1 MNPPSL
7 CTQCRQPWS
16 LGVSG
21 AYRTCL
27 ECREKTA
34 ARRRRLRAAP
44 AQPAPPM
51 PIPVYSGL
59 DVAAATNRGTRPC
72 IGCAIDAVDTPTLL
86 VASAASPRRVNLQ
99 SLAHRAV
106 RGLYAQNARDHGSQ
120 HCAVLAELP
129 VVCEPRLRLTR
140 RWGHRHHHQTV
151 FVLAVLGPGLQRSI
165 VSGGGA
171 APDQLRFTKSL
182 QNLHPPAPS
191 PLPIAPPGGGGG
203 GGEGQDHLS
212 GSQDRALSRRED
224 SNWWVHLARLRV
236 RPFQQ
241 TWTGRCAFCDALLLS
256 TEKGGWCCS
265 NGKRTAPKLPPYPPD
280 FQRWLDTTALP
291 LSAFSRRLN
300 YLFAFSALGVT
311 EGFVHFGVPS
321 DVVVAGRVYHRLL
334 NLSSGDHSMR
344 WFLYDEAARSDKA
357 LVTKVPLTAV
367 HQVRRLLQSVNPY
380 LSSIRHALQ
389 QVPSEATPLAVELRD
404 SPASGE
410 IAAIINTQKLN
421 TVDCRKVVFFR
432 HGGRAQF
439 VHVLSRHYE
448 PLQYPLFFPH
458 GTPGWG
464 VPGLGD
470 ASLREGDATVT
481 ETGAR
486 MRMPETCGL
495 SQLQWC
501 RSMLLAEPR
510 FLISGRLTCEYL
522 VDMYSRIEEMNL
534 DYLRRARSL
543 QSSGFDPA
551 TDSLAYDHLRNRLPA
566 NFTGSRAWT
575 SDHVPDALALARR
588 FGKPTFFITMT
599 TNPGWP
605 DIVSALRS
613 GQHFTDAPTVACSA
627 FHMRLQHLK
636 AVIKH
641 HFGRLIYA
649 ITVVEF
655 QKRGLPHAHMLIKV
669 SPEPTID
676 ALDAIISAELP
687 RSPADA
693 ALRASVLRT
702 NIHSRNH
709 LNGPSYCNRDGRCRF
724 GFPHPLSR
732 RTTFDPQGRIHFRRR
747 EEEDAWVVPYMP
759 SLILYMDCHINVDVC
774 LSVNIFID
782 DSPASDTPDEYKDY
796 IAARYLSSSEAAY
809 RIFSFSIVTKEP
821 SVRCLPVHLENH
833 QLGQMWRASGNQ
845 SFMSDLL
852 WYFQRPRRPPFDN
865 PEFYARFYYDSW
877 QLGRALRDNHIFM
890 FLTHSDRG
898 PRQRVLIER
907 RHGEVITRIHAIPPR
922 VGELFYLR
930 ILLQNRP
937 AYSFIDLRTIDGTVY
952 SSYQETA
959 VALGL
964 FRDVCEAQYALEEA
978 VSSFA
983 LPPQLRFLFAH
994 LLLDSPHG
1002 EAISRT
1008 LQSISR
1014 ILRGNGATMRQFG
1027 LPEPTG
1033 VQREL
1038 QLELAAFARQRETL
1052 MMRSRQNY
1060 AALNAEQRHIFDV
1073 LHSSLATGGCF
1084 FVDGRAGRGKTFLMG
1099 TLCDYIRT
1107 EGEVVCVAGST
1118 ALSVTLYDRGRTA
1131 HSTFGIPV
1139 RESSCEIVSQLSP
1152 HSGRAELLRHAAL
1165 LLWEELPMAN
1175 KTAVQC
1181 ADQLL
1186 RSIVGRDQPFG
1197 GKTFIGIGDFRQ
1209 VAPVTP
1215 ATTAPEAVFNASI
1228 RSSHLWPHFRILHLI
1243 APLRNAANPFY
1254 SAWLD
1259 KISDRVTPLDT
1270 VVDLRH
1276 LHLVYSI
1283 GDAVDFLFPAAVLDE
1298 PAQSVRRSFL
1308 SPFNLRVDEF
1318 NRTMLD
1324 RLRGDE
1330 VVLLSSNRIKEME
1343 TRTNALPSALEFDY
1357 LALLDEP
1364 GVPPHRLCLKPNAIC
1379 SIMRNLDI
1387 AKGLVQNSRVRVVRI
1402 GRHVVDIQLL
1412 RAAAAELDG
1421 HDCFSLPRI
1430 TFEFQPR
1437 RIDWT
1442 LQRRQIPLRLAYAT
1456 TFNSCQG
1463 LTLDRVVLDLR
1474 DSVFAHGQL
1483 YTSLSRVR
1491 QQSDLRVLL
1500 AEHDELTDTMNV
1512 VHYQLL
1518 LPL

>member
-1 MNPPSL
+1 MPADLRSS
-7 CTQCRQPWS
+7 W
-16 LGVSG
+16 
-21 AYRTCL
+21 
-27 ECREKTA
+27 
-34 ARRRRLRAAP
+34 RRRRS
-44 AQPAPPM
+44 PPSHLSAFHEG
-51 PIPVYSGL
+51 VLSSRL
-59 DVAAATNRGTRPC
+59 
-72 IGCAIDAVDTPTLL
+72 PTLSTVPCRL
-86 VASAASPRRVNLQ
+86 LNHDETRTRRQRPLRPNRRQ
-99 SLAHRAV
+99 SSV
-106 RGLYAQNARDHGSQ
+106 GSQ
-120 HCAVLAELP
+120 S
-129 VVCEPRLRLTR
+129 
-140 RWGHRHHHQTV
+140 
-151 FVLAVLGPGLQRSI
+151 F
-165 VSGGGA
+165 
-171 APDQLRFTKSL
+171 
-182 QNLHPPAPS
+182 QNLRPPAPS
-191 PLPIAPPGGGGG
+191 PLPIAPLGGGGG
-203 GGEGQDHLS
+203 RGGQGHVS
-212 GSQDRALSRRED
+212 GSQDRVPSRREN
-224 SNWWVHLARLRV
+224 SNWWMHLARLRV
-236 RPFQQ
+236 RPFRQ

-265 NGKRTAPKLPPYPPD
+265 NGSRTAPKLPPYPPD
-280 FQRWLDTTALP
+280 FQHWLDTTALP
-291 LSAFSRRLN
+291 LSALSRRLN
-300 YLFAFSALGVT
+300 YLFAFSALGAT

-344 WFLYDEAARSDKA
+344 WFLYDESARSGKA

-367 HQVRRLLQSVNPY
+367 HETRRLLQSVNPY

-404 SPASGE
+404 SSASGE
-410 IAAIINTQKLN
+410 IAAIINTQNLN

-470 ASLREGDATVT
+470 ASLREGDATAT
-481 ETGAR
+481 EADAR

-510 FLISGRLTCEYL
+510 FLIFGRLTCEYL

-543 QSSGFDPA
+543 QSSGFDLA
-551 TDSLAYDHLRNRLPA
+551 IDSLAYDHLRNRLPA

-575 SDHVPDALALARR
+575 SDHVADALALARR

-605 DIVSALRS
+605 DIASALRS
-613 GQHFTDAPTVACSA
+613 GQHFTDAPTVACRA

-636 AVIKH
+636 AFIKR

-709 LNGPSYCNRDGRCRF
+709 LNGPSYCNREGRC
-724 GFPHPLSR
+724 
-732 RTTFDPQGRIHFRRR
+732 RIHFRRR

-774 LSVNIFID
+774 LSVNVFMYLFKYLFKGPDKTSFRVSD
-782 DSPASDTPDEYKDY
+782 DSPASDMPDEYKDY

-865 PEFYARFYYDSW
+865 LTYPEFYTRFYYDSW
-877 QLGRALRDNHIFM
+877 QLGRVLRDNHIFM
-890 FLTHSDRG
+890 SLTHSDRG

-907 RHGEVITRIHAIPPR
+907 RLGEVITRIHAIPPR

-930 ILLQNRP
+930 TLLQNRP
-937 AYSFIDLRTIDGTVY
+937 AYCFMDLRTVDGIIY
-952 SSYQETA
+952 PSYQQTA

-978 VSSFA
+978 VSSFSR
-983 LPPQLRFLFAH
+983 PGFL
-994 LLLDSPHG
+994 S
-1002 EAISRT
+1002 IR
-1008 LQSISR
+1008 SISR

-1027 LPEPTG
+1027 LPEPAG
-1033 VQREL
+1033 IEREL
-1038 QLELAAFARQRETL
+1038 QLELAAFARQREAL
-1052 MMRSRQNY
+1052 MMRSHQNY
-1060 AALNAEQRHIFDV
+1060 AVLNAEQRRIFDV
-1073 LHSSLATGGCF
+1073 IYSSLAAGGCF
-1084 FVDGRAGRGKTFLMG
+1084 FIDGRAGRGKTFLMS
-1099 TLCDYIRT
+1099 TLCDYVRA
-1107 EGEVVCVAGST
+1107 EGKVVCVAGST
-1118 ALSVTLYDRGRTA
+1118 ALSVTLYERGRTA

-1139 RESSCEIVSQLSP
+1139 REDSCEVVSQLSP
-1152 HSGRAELLRHAAL
+1152 HSARAELLRHAAL

-1186 RSIVGRDQPFG
+1186 RSIVGQDQPFG
-1197 GKTFIGIGDFRQ
+1197 GKTFVGIGDFRQ

-1215 ATTAPEAVFNASI
+1215 ATTTPAAVFDASI
-1228 RSSHLWPHFRILHLI
+1228 RSSHLWPHFRILRLV
-1243 APLRNAANPFY
+1243 APLRNAADPFY

-1259 KISDRVTPLDT
+1259 RIGDGVAPLDT

-1276 LHLVYSI
+1276 LHIVYSVD
-1283 GDAVDFLFPAAVLDE
+1283 DAVDFLFPPAVLDE
-1298 PAQSVRRSFL
+1298 PTRSVRRSFL

-1324 RLRGDE
+1324 RLRGNE

-1364 GVPPHRLCLKPNAIC
+1364 GVPAHRLCLKPNAIC

-1387 AKGLVQNSRVRVVRI
+1387 DKGLVKNSRVRVMRI

-1412 RAAAAELDG
+1412 RAAAAELDD
-1421 HDCFSLPRI
+1421 HTYFSLPRI
-1430 TFEFQPR
+1430 TFDFQPR

-1442 LQRRQIPLRLAYAT
+1442 VQRRQFPLRLAYAT

-1500 AEHDELTDTMNV
+1500 AEHVDLAETTNV
-1512 VHYQLL
+1512 VHHQLL

>member
-1 MNPPSL
+1 MFHEGVLSSRLPTHSTVLYRLLNHDE
-7 CTQCRQPWS
+7 TRTRRQRSSRPN
-16 LGVSG
+16 
-21 AYRTCL
+21 
-27 ECREKTA
+27 
-34 ARRRRLRAAP
+34 RR
-44 AQPAPPM
+44 Q
-51 PIPVYSGL
+51 SS
-59 DVAAATNRGTRPC
+59 
-72 IGCAIDAVDTPTLL
+72 VD
-86 VASAASPRRVNLQ
+86 SQ
-99 SLAHRAV
+99 SL
-106 RGLYAQNARDHGSQ
+106 Q
-120 HCAVLAELP
+120 
-129 VVCEPRLRLTR
+129 
-140 RWGHRHHHQTV
+140 
-151 FVLAVLGPGLQRSI
+151 
-165 VSGGGA
+165 
-171 APDQLRFTKSL
+171 SL

-265 NGKRTAPKLPPYPPD
+265 NGKQTAPKLPPYPPD

-344 WFLYDEAARSDKA
+344 WFLYDEAARTDKA

-410 IAAIINTQKLN
+410 IAAIINTQNLN

-470 ASLREGDATVT
+470 ASLREGDATAT

-510 FLISGRLTCEYL
+510 FLIFGRLTCEYL

-575 SDHVPDALALARR
+575 SDHVADALALARR

-613 GQHFTDAPTVACSA
+613 GQHFTDAPTVACRA

-636 AVIKH
+636 AFIKR
-641 HFGRLIYA
+641 HFGRVIYA

-774 LSVNIFID
+774 LSVNIFMYLFKYLFKGPDRANFRVSD

-865 PEFYARFYYDSW
+865 LTYPEFYARFYYDSW

-994 LLLDSPHG
+994 LLLDSPSPAVALWERFGPALSADFALHYSHD

-1027 LPEPTG
+1027 LPEPPG
-1033 VQREL
+1033 VEREL

-1060 AALNAEQRHIFDV
+1060 AALNAEQRHIFGII
-1073 LHSSLATGGCF
+1073 HSSLATGGCF

-1099 TLCDYIRT
+1099 TLCDYIRA

-1175 KTAVQC
+1175 KAAVQC

-1186 RSIVGRDQPFG
+1186 RSIVGQDQPFG

-1215 ATTAPEAVFNASI
+1215 ATTAPEAVFDASI

-1243 APLRNAANPFY
+1243 APLRNAADPFY

-1259 KISDRVTPLDT
+1259 GIGDGVTPLDT

-1364 GVPPHRLCLKPNAIC
+1364 GVPAHRLCLKPNAIC

-1387 AKGLVQNSRVRVVRI
+1387 DKGLVKNSRVRVLRI

-1430 TFEFQPR
+1430 TFDFQPR
-1437 RIDWT
+1437 RVDWT
-1442 LQRRQIPLRLAYAT
+1442 VQRRQFPLRLAYAT

-1491 QQSDLRVLL
+1491 QRSDLRVLL
-1500 AEHDELTDTMNV
+1500 AEHDESAETTNV
-1512 VHYQLL
+1512 VHHQLL